1 MVFSW
6 RIGMLA
12 MLLTGV
18 PWLAFGDETKPPAEG
33 PEAEFHRLCK
43 DFLDTYL
50 TQYPVTATRL
60 GDHRHDVKWSDNS
73 EEARQWRAA
82 WLRQTRG
89 RLESIPLNALPPEDQ
104 VDAAILAHRLDASLF
119 SMEHLRPWENR
130 PLSVVGE
137 VGSGL
142 DYLVSRDFAPLPIR
156 MLALKGRL
164 DALPGFLARGQ
175 AALVAPPRI
184 HTETA
189 IDQNKGLIAF
199 VNGSM
204 RADFDQVPEQAE
216 GLNASADAAA
226 AALEEFQRFLEDEL
240 LPRSTDEFR
249 MGSELFE
256 QKLQYTLDTGLTA
269 DDVVQRAWTT
279 LEQTR
284 ANMVVLARELH
295 PEFFPGEPVPHTPDE
310 AAETA
315 LIRKVL
321 DHMAADH
328 ADDATVFDQARA
340 SLEEAT
346 RFVEEHDLVTLPG
359 DPVEVIEMPEFNRG
373 VSIAY
378 CDSPGPF
385 EENPQTFYAIAPPP
399 EDWSDERRESFYR
412 EYNSTMI
419 KDLTVHEAMPG
430 HYLQLAHAAR
440 FKSPIRAVFGSGT
453 FVEGW
458 ALYSEWVMEQHGF
471 GGPAVAMQRHKM
483 VLRLCINAIIDNGVQ
498 AGSMTHDE
506 AVALMTGK
514 GFQEEGEAEGKWTR
528 ACLTSTQLSTY
539 LIGLLE
545 MMDIRRDYEARSG
558 EEFDLKAYNDEI
570 LAHGSPAPR
579 HLRMLLGLEGE

>member
-1 MVFSW
+1 MIFNWRMV
-6 RIGMLA
+6 MLA
-12 MLLTGV
+12 MAMAGL
-18 PWLAFGDETKPPAEG
+18 PWLASGAEAEG
-33 PEAEFHRLCK
+33 AGEELETEFYKFGRE
-43 DFLDTYL
+43 FLDTYL
-50 TQYPVTATRL
+50 GQYPVTATRL
-60 GDHRHDVKWSDNS
+60 GDHRQDAKWSDSS

-89 RLESIPLNALPPEDQ
+89 RLESMPLESLPIEDQ

-119 SMEHLRPWENR
+119 SMEQLRPWENR

-137 VGSGL
+137 VASGL
-142 DYLVSRDFAPLPIR
+142 DYLVSRDFAPLPLR
-156 MLALKGRL
+156 MAVLQGRL
-164 DALPGFLARGQ
+164 DGLPDFLASGQ
-175 AALVAPPRI
+175 AALVSPPRI

-189 IDQNKGLIAF
+189 IDQNRGLIDW

-204 RADFDQVPEQAE
+204 RDDFDKVPEQAAA
-216 GLNASADAAA
+216 LNASADAAA
-226 AALEEFQRFLEDEL
+226 AALQAFQRFLEEEL
-240 LPRSTDEFR
+240 LPRSTEEFR
-249 MGSELFE
+249 MGAELYE
-256 QKLQYTLDTGLTA
+256 RKLQYTLDTGLTA
-269 DDVVQRAWTT
+269 DDVVERAWTT
-279 LEQTR
+279 LESTR

-295 PEFFPGEPVPHTPDE
+295 PEFFPGEALPDTLDE
-310 AAETA
+310 AAENA

-346 RFVEEHDLVTLPG
+346 RFTAEHDLVTLPG
-359 DPVEVIEMPEFNRG
+359 DPVEVIAMPEFNRG

-378 CDSPGPF
+378 CDAPGPF

-399 EDWSDERRESFYR
+399 EDWTDERRESFYR

-440 FKSPIRAVFGSGT
+440 FKSPIRAVFSSGT

-483 VLRLCINAIIDNGVQ
+483 VLRLCINAIIDHGVQ
-498 AGSMTHDE
+498 AGAMTHDE
-506 AVALMTGK
+506 AVELMTGR

-528 ACLTSTQLSTY
+528 ACLTSAQLSTY
-539 LIGLLE
+539 LIGMLE
-545 MMDIRRDYEARSG
+545 MMDIRRDYEAKAG
-558 EEFDLKAYNDEI
+558 EAFDLKAYNDEV

-579 HLRMLLGLEGE
+579 HLRRLLGLED